1 MLWPCSA
8 PSSEPPLLLSLLPPQ
23 QYSSEFVQSA
33 YLSRRL
39 AYFCTRRLAIL
50 LDASG
55 GHPAHH
61 LPSQSA
67 PALPSTPTP
76 QPAAGNSSANPFS
89 DLLLCPQHRP
99 VVFGLSC
106 ILQASE
112 EGGTRA
118 WPLQTSSRLGGGKR
132 CVDAGGLGHCLRGKP
147 FRRSGGQISQTF
159 PGMFAVAQG
168 QVRRNRECWAA
179 FRTAQL
185 GTFPC
190 YCLATYVAHC
200 RDRACP

>member
-1 MLWPCSA
+1 M
-8 PSSEPPLLLSLLPPQ
+8 
-23 QYSSEFVQSA
+23 QSA

-61 LPSQSA
+61 LPSQAA

-76 QPAAGNSSANPFS
+76 QPAAGNSSASPFS

-106 ILQASE
+106 ILQASALLA
-112 EGGTRA
+112 GVPQG
-118 WPLQTSSRLGGGKR
+118 WGGGQ
-132 CVDAGGLGHCLRGKP
+132 RGKA
-147 FRRSGGQISQTF
+147 FRRSPGRISLAGSWLAAGGGQVGSLGRGGCFQNCPLWRTGVALRIPAENTEE
-159 PGMFAVAQG
+159 PGRG
-168 QVRRNRECWAA
+168 CVRIHREHM
-179 FRTAQL
+179 
-185 GTFPC
+185 G
-190 YCLATYVAHC
+190 
-200 RDRACP
+200 

>member
-1 MLWPCSA
+1 MGFWAELMPQ
-8 PSSEPPLLLSLLPPQ
+8 PPALLFFSPP

-61 LPSQSA
+61 LPSQAA

-76 QPAAGNSSANPFS
+76 QPAAGNSSASPFS

-106 ILQASE
+106 ILQASALFA
-112 EGGTRA
+112 GVPQS
-118 WPLQTSSRLGGGKR
+118 WGGGQ
-132 CVDAGGLGHCLRGKP
+132 RGKA
-147 FRRSGGQISQTF
+147 FRRSTGRIPPAGS
-159 PGMFAVAQG
+159 
-168 QVRRNRECWAA
+168 
-179 FRTAQL
+179 L
-185 GTFPC
+185 
-190 YCLATYVAHC
+190 
-200 RDRACP
+200 